1 MSITKYLPL
10 ALAVAVAACESPS
23 GPVVGPGGPQF
34 AGAVGQQINVT
45 WMTLDPVSLSAGQPG
60 SVVAHLWWDDH
71 PLGGKDMSLYIDNAL
86 IDSKHGSKLGTATF
100 NVPGLA
106 AGQHT
111 IRVSFDGAKNFV
123 GSEASVTVT
132 VR

>member
-1 MSITKYLPL
+1 MSITKYLTL
-10 ALAVAVAACESPS
+10 ALAVAVAACESPA

-34 AGAVGQQINVT
+34 AGAVGQNVNVT
-45 WMTLDPVSLSAGQPG
+45 LMTIVSVSLSAGQPG
-60 SVVAHLWWDDH
+60 SIVAQLWWDNH
-71 PLGGKDMSLYIDNAL
+71 PLGGKDMSLYIDGAL
-86 IDSKHGSKLGTATF
+86 IDSKHGSKLGTANF
-100 NVPGLA
+100 DVPGLA

-111 IRVSFDGAKNFV
+111 IKVSFDGAKNFV